1 MEWKR
6 WHWIYLCNKL
16 KWQCQASNKSTSC
29 LIKFEFNLSGKLI
42 NKLVQTSIM
51 RQTGSLTIAFIY
63 DLSRAGWEF
72 FAATKWKYFIN
83 RINWRAKILSR
94 ERYASTNNFK
104 SKCLTCREC
113 HNVSVAVVHA
123 HNLWETKSEKIYSFT
138 THAFM
143 NYSKAR
149 CVRFQLRHK
158 YCNKFH

>member
-51 RQTGSLTIAFIY
+51 RQTGSLTIAFVY

-72 FAATKWKYFIN
+72 CAATKWKYFIN
-83 RINWRAKILSR
+83 RINWQAKTYLERDMRARITLNQNALRVGSATTCPSLSCMHIT
-94 ERYASTNNFK
+94 Y
-104 SKCLTCREC
+104 
-113 HNVSVAVVHA
+113 
-123 HNLWETKSEKIYSFT
+123 EKQKVKKYIRS
-138 THAFM
+138 
-143 NYSKAR
+143 
-149 CVRFQLRHK
+149 RHMPSWIIQRPDV
-158 YCNKFH
+158 